1 MKKLLLLSALLIF
14 ACSSDSEGNL
24 CIYEPILSTEAVTDI
39 TETSATLNGII
50 AIVSENCEVALGE
63 MQGFV
68 YSTNPSPTNDDNV
81 EVVYGIDISTTID
94 NLIPNTTYYVRVF
107 ITNSLG
113 EFYGNEVDFTT
124 NGENP
129 NAVYTLELDFSDEF
143 PVGHNLGLNYYNDI
157 TVGVID
163 YSENNVR
170 LLTASGTSSYI
181 LEGNSLDN
189 LSSFTQVATPAQ
201 DTYYSDYVGLGQ
213 LIKDDN
219 GTIYSVVHS
228 EEHEGTLCPGNV
240 PGFYASVGLAT
251 SYDNGQSFQLSNSV
265 LVENT
270 FDINYDNG
278 QCDGGLGEPSI
289 TFSKDSTEVFVYY
302 VDHNRAGRGVNIC
315 MSKFNTNSDHV
326 PGFNTPYY
334 LGSDNN
340 FTSEVVRSKEV
351 VVGMGNY
358 SDAIFPQVTYNSY
371 SDSYIMVYSENNY
384 GEFSNGATSPT
395 MSGIYYK
402 QSNDGI
408 NWDSPAIQLIVD
420 WSIPWSFN
428 NHSFS
433 WHPNLI
439 YNNEDQTEGYLIYSK
454 ANSLQD
460 GHKMWAIKFNIVAN

>member
-1 MKKLLLLSALLIF
+1 MKKLLYIFLGLSLMFGCADDSSEENETTPTDSITPSNLVLDIDIQGVSGGSPNGDGSGNVILI
-14 ACSSDSEGNL
+14 SSADNTDYFEYRLGNG
-24 CIYEPILSTEAVTDI
+24 EV
-39 TETSATLNGII
+39 
-50 AIVSENCEVALGE
+50 IVSENGYLEHTFL
-63 MQGFV
+63 
-68 YSTNPSPTNDDNV
+68 D
-81 EVVYGIDISTTID
+81 YGISNTTIYVYAFND
-94 NLIPNTTYYVRVF
+94 NGNSTSVNQTITIYV
-107 ITNSLG
+107 
-113 EFYGNEVDFTT
+113 
-124 NGENP
+124 ENP

-157 TVGVID
+157 TVGVLD

-170 LLTASGTSSYI
+170 LLTASGTSSYV
-181 LEGNSLDN
+181 LEGTSLDN
-189 LSSFTQVATPAQ
+189 LSSFTQVATPTE

-228 EEHEGTLCPGNV
+228 EEHDGTQCPGNV

-265 LVENT
+265 LLENT

-302 VDHNRAGRGVNIC
+302 VDHNRDGRGVNIC
-315 MSKFNTNSDHV
+315 MSKFNTNSDHT
-326 PGFNTPYY
+326 PDFDNPYY
-334 LGSDNN
+334 LGTDNN

-351 VVGMGNY
+351 VVGMGN

-371 SDSYIMVYSENNY
+371 SDSYIMVYSENNF

-408 NWDSPAIQLIVD
+408 NWDSPATQLIAD
-420 WSIPWSFN
+420 WSIPWSFD

-439 YNNEDQTEGYLIYSK
+439 YNNEEQTEGYLIYSK

-460 GHKMWAIKFNIVAN
+460 GHKMWAVKFNIVAN